1 MENAI
6 WTTIYDLPGEGRD
19 EYLNWFHKVHL
30 PQGLSR
36 KGYLWAAHYKLMPN
50 KQSVKVGRSNAPA
63 LPVETGYAILYGGES
78 TRTFLDP
85 SPSQLKKGYD
95 AKTQEMMARRISPFS
110 YIHTVEWR
118 ADGFESGRKDPT
130 GMPAVFIQMG
140 LFDASGED
148 EQLGTWYAQ
157 ERMNL
162 WSRTPGSVGGRKLLA
177 TVGPQRHGVL
187 YDFISLEL
195 HKEHFPG
202 INATDWSRRLHPYL
216 VHPPGSS
223 FLGKRIWPPA

>member
-6 WTTIYDLPGEGRD
+6 WTNIYDLPGEDRS
-19 EYLNWFHKVHL
+19 EYLNWFHEVHI
-30 PQGLSR
+30 PEELSR
-36 KGYLWAAHYKLMPN
+36 KGYLWAAHYQLMVN
-50 KQSVKVGRSNAPA
+50 KQSVKVGRSKAPA

-85 SPSQLKKGYD
+85 SPSQLKEGYD
-95 AKTQEMMARRISPFS
+95 AKTQEMMARRISPLN
-110 YIHTVEWR
+110 YIHMVEWR
-118 ADGFESGRKDPT
+118 TDGFESGRMDPT
-130 GMPAVFIQMG
+130 GMLGPFIQMG

-148 EQLGTWYAQ
+148 EDLGTWYAQ

-162 WSRTPGSVGGRKLLA
+162 WSRTPGSLRARKLLA

-187 YDFISLEL
+187 YDFISLDL

-202 INATDWSRRLHPYL
+202 LNATDWSRRLHPYL
-216 VHPPGSS
+216 IHPPGSS
-223 FLGKRIWPPA
+223 FLGRRIWPPA